1 MRYFN
6 NTEPHVMLSG
16 ICKQRSDPMSAM
28 PKRTKPPGCF
38 SQRTKTFHGD
48 WTARIQTSS
57 HWLAAPQPH
66 AAALPQICGE
76 PSHVSELRLS
86 SPCLRNEK
94 SKQGAPRIWSNLLLT
109 LIVLAVHR
117 SSSRHLQF
125 KKSWFTCSR
134 RHDFLHALVAML
146 YISVKRAN
154 TGTKPLRA
162 GIFY

>member
-38 SQRTKTFHGD
+38 SQRTKT
-48 WTARIQTSS
+48 

-86 SPCLRNEK
+86 SPCSRNEK
-94 SKQGAPRIWSNLLLT
+94 SKRGAPRIRSNPSLT
-109 LIVLAVHR
+109 LIALAVHR